1 MFFSLT
7 KKIIYLILTLSITS
21 AILFIHAFYSAYSTK
36 IEKDQMVSIQRN
48 QQYNNLLLRNIGLIK
63 ELKSLANSNH
73 SIAID
78 KKHYNNIYALIHDN
92 KNNQFLIKEQQAI
105 NERISQFE
113 EQYETI
119 KNGVNIIAFSTFLQ
133 IIFII
138 FMGLLIKI
146 LILNPINKISHLS
159 EQVSRGNLNLRLP
172 KRRSNTLFDELDRLS
187 ITFNSMLDN
196 LQNMMEKIRDNEN
209 FLQSIVDGIPDGIRV
224 IDKDFNIIIA
234 NKSYYNLTED
244 FPKSG
249 LKCYYS
255 AFGLNE
261 PCHYSNTQC
270 PVVNILHKNNKKTFN
285 AIHQFINSGNK
296 YLSITSAPLF
306 HNSQNNYVIE
316 AIHDLSQEI
325 DFSHQQKISSMGF
338 LSSSIA
344 HEIKNQ
350 IGALRLIVEHLIDK
364 YFQHKS
370 DTDEDKK
377 LLNLIHSEII
387 NASQIPERLL
397 KLTRISDNSFQNFNC
412 VNAIK
417 EIIELLDY
425 EAKING
431 IVIDYQFS
439 KKEIF
444 LFGNETDFK
453 IAAINIILNAIKA
466 MSSNGI
472 LKIKISTSKQNEIKI
487 SFTDNGIGIN
497 KENLQQI
504 FNPFFSLGHQKEKNT
519 GTGLGLSIT
528 KSLIEKQGGS
538 IDVKSQEGKGSCFTF
553 TFSAIKNLQKSKQPI
568 IKNKNNSSK
577 KDNYK

>member
-7 KKIIYLILTLSITS
+7 KKIIYLILILTITS

-36 IEKDQMVSIQRN
+36 IEKDQIFSIQRN

-63 ELKSLANSNH
+63 ELKNLANNNPSL
-73 SIAID
+73 SID
-78 KKHYNNIYALIHDN
+78 KKHYKNIYALIHDN
-92 KNNQFLIKEQQAI
+92 QNNQFLIKEQQAI
-105 NERISQFE
+105 DERISQFE
-113 EQYETI
+113 EQYQTI
-119 KNGVNIIAFSTFLQ
+119 KHGVNIIAFSSFLQ

-138 FMGLLIKI
+138 LMGFLIKI

-172 KRRSNTLFDELDRLS
+172 KRHSNILVDELDRLS
-187 ITFNSMLDN
+187 ITFNGMLDN
-196 LQNMMEKIRDNEN
+196 LQNMMEKIRDDEN

-234 NKSYYNLTED
+234 NKSYYELTKD
-244 FPKSG
+244 HPKSG
-249 LKCYYS
+249 LKCYHS
-255 AFGLNE
+255 AFGINK
-261 PCHYSNTQC
+261 PCHYNNTQC
-270 PVVNILHKNNKKTFN
+270 PVVNILQNNNKKTFN

-306 HNSQNNYVIE
+306 HNSQNDYVIE

-325 DFSHQQKISSMGF
+325 DFSHQQKVSSMGF
-338 LSSSIA
+338 LSSSLA

-350 IGALRLIVEHLIDK
+350 IGALRLIVEHLINK
-364 YFQHKS
+364 YFQDKS
-370 DTDEDKK
+370 DDDEKKK
-377 LLNLIHSEII
+377 LLNLIHTEII

-397 KLTRISDNSFQNFNC
+397 KLTRINDNSFQNFNC

-431 IVIDYQFS
+431 ILIDYQFP
-439 KKEIF
+439 KKEIL

-466 MSSNGI
+466 MSSNGT
-472 LKIKISTSKQNEIKI
+472 LKIKISVSKQQKETKI
-487 SFTDNGIGIN
+487 SFTDNGTGIS

-504 FNPFFSLGHQKEKNT
+504 FNPFFSSGHQKQKNT

-553 TFSAIKNLQKSKQPI
+553 TFSTTKTLQKSKQPI
-568 IKNKNNSSK
+568 IKK
-577 KDNYK
+577 

>member
-1 MFFSLT
+1 M
-7 KKIIYLILTLSITS
+7 TLSITS

-36 IEKDQMVSIQRN
+36 IEKDQMISIQRN

-78 KKHYNNIYALIHDN
+78 KKHYNNIYTLIHDN

-138 FMGLLIKI
+138 FMGFLIKI

-325 DFSHQQKISSMGF
+325 DFSHQQKVSSMGF

-350 IGALRLIVEHLIDK
+350 IGALRLIVEH
-364 YFQHKS
+364 
-370 DTDEDKK
+370 
-377 LLNLIHSEII
+377 
-387 NASQIPERLL
+387 
-397 KLTRISDNSFQNFNC
+397 
-412 VNAIK
+412 
-417 EIIELLDY
+417 
-425 EAKING
+425 
-431 IVIDYQFS
+431 
-439 KKEIF
+439 
-444 LFGNETDFK
+444 
-453 IAAINIILNAIKA
+453 
-466 MSSNGI
+466 
-472 LKIKISTSKQNEIKI
+472 
-487 SFTDNGIGIN
+487 
-497 KENLQQI
+497 
-504 FNPFFSLGHQKEKNT
+504 
-519 GTGLGLSIT
+519 
-528 KSLIEKQGGS
+528 
-538 IDVKSQEGKGSCFTF
+538 
-553 TFSAIKNLQKSKQPI
+553 
-568 IKNKNNSSK
+568 
-577 KDNYK
+577 